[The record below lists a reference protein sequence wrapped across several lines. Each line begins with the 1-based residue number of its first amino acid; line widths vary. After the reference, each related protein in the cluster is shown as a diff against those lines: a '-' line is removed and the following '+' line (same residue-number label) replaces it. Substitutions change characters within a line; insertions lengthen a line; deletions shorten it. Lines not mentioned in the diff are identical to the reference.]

1 MEMAQRLQEVVIC
14 MDFGTVTVWT
24 VIKRFLFGW
33 IAAGGLLVIVSC
45 VKYREFIITAFL
57 NNTWAWINALM
68 PVVIILV
75 GIRLQIPAHLTTHS
89 AKS

>member
-1 MEMAQRLQEVVIC
+1 

-33 IAAGGLLVIVSC
+33 IAAGGLLVIASC
-45 VKYREFIITAFL
+45 VKYREFIVTVFL

-75 GIRLQIPAHLTTHS
+75 GIRYMIRAVL
-89 AKS
+89 K

>member
-1 MEMAQRLQEVVIC
+1 

-75 GIRLQIPAHLTTHS
+75 GIRYMIRAVLNNFSGLA
-89 AKS
+89 

>member
-24 VIKRFLFGW
+24 VIKRFLL
-33 IAAGGLLVIVSC
+33 GGLLVIASC
-45 VKYREFIITAFL
+45 VKYREFIVTVFL

-75 GIRLQIPAHLTTHS
+75 GIRCMIRAVL
-89 AKS
+89 K

>member
-1 MEMAQRLQEVVIC
+1 

-33 IAAGGLLVIVSC
+33 IAAGGLLVSC

-75 GIRLQIPAHLTTHS
+75 GIRYMIRAVL
-89 AKS
+89 K

>member
-1 MEMAQRLQEVVIC
+1 
-14 MDFGTVTVWT
+14 MDSDQKIFYS
-24 VIKRFLFGW
+24 GW

-75 GIRLQIPAHLTTHS
+75 GIRYMIRAVL
-89 AKS
+89 K

>member
-1 MEMAQRLQEVVIC
+1 

>member
-1 MEMAQRLQEVVIC
+1 

-68 PVVIILV
+68 PVGIILV
-75 GIRLQIPAHLTTHS
+75 GIRYMIRAVL
-89 AKS
+89 K

>member
-24 VIKRFLFGW
+24 VIKRFLLGW
-33 IAAGGLLVIVSC
+33 IAAGGLLVIASC
-45 VKYREFIITAFL
+45 VKYREFIVTVFL

-68 PVVIILV
+68 PEVIILV
-75 GIRLQIPAHLTTHS
+75 GIRCMIRAVL
-89 AKS
+89 K